1 MRVRGRCESSFG
13 RNVVGTIF
21 SGVGL
26 ISGIDIQSLVSQLMA
41 LEARP
46 RDNLL
51 ARISKINAQRTAYLD
66 LSARISAML
75 LRATTLS
82 TRSFF
87 RSSSVTSSNP
97 DVLSVTAGDGAVP
110 GSYNFIVRALATT
123 HQVVSGGF
131 AARDAALSSGT
142 LMIESAR
149 GRVNTET
156 RLEELN
162 GYAGV
167 RRGSFRITDGDGNHA
182 DINISDALT
191 LDDVIERI
199 NEADTNIEAGLRDDA
214 IVLTETTGGDKT
226 IRVEELD
233 GGHAAEDLGFGPG
246 HSYGTGELAGSEL
259 IYLADTTLLS
269 ALNDGNGLRRAEA
282 GGDFTISEAGNPDG
296 FSFTVNLSDII
307 THDTRLERL
316 NHGSGVE
323 LGRIRITT
331 PDNASFEIDLS
342 AAQTIGDIKNTIEA
356 VAEGVTVTLT
366 GSRLIVSTE
375 IEGEAELEIEDI
387 TGSAARDLGIAGSS
401 TAGKIDGRDILHA
414 DTLADVISAIN
425 YASGN
430 DGQVSA
436 TINGTR
442 LVLNGTADF
451 DLTVVNDSKALFD
464 LGFEEGSYS
473 AAEPAAGR
481 RIIGGLNTVL
491 LHTLNGGRGFEP
503 GAILIEAGNDSV
515 TIDLTQAETLHE
527 VVNAINAV
535 AADLGVEA
543 GYDATCTRLLISS
556 TYGATEVTISDVGD
570 GSFAASIGIAQTGTR
585 IRSDNLQR
593 QYISETTRLED
604 LNAGRGVSLGKMK
617 ITNSS
622 GQFAFVDLN
631 IGTVETLQDVID
643 AINAAGIGVEAAIND
658 TGDGLLITDTAGG
671 ELALKIE
678 DDSGTAARDLNI
690 LGESDEGRID
700 GSYELN
706 LDVSGSDTLEDL
718 VSMINEQSPLATASI
733 MNDGSGVNP
742 YRLTITANAMGLAGE
757 LIVDGSDLGID
768 FSTLTRAQDA
778 VVTIGNDPESGLLVT
793 SSSNT
798 LANLLPG
805 LTINLTGVSD
815 QPVTVTVSRDTE
827 SIVAALEGLVS
838 NFNDAIGRLDELGG
852 YDPET
857 EKRGLLQGEGML
869 LMIES
874 RLFRLVTGTVP
885 GATGAIQRLSQLGIK
900 LSGGKLTFDEEKFRE
915 MLEADPEAVTQFFT
929 ETENG
934 VANYMKEQLEAI
946 TGTDGLIERREG
958 ALENQ
963 TELLSDRID
972 QLNDLLARKQ
982 QRLLRQF
989 QAMEQALAAL
999 QSQQASLASLFA
1011 LTQQYGT
1018 V

>member
-1 MRVRGRCESSFG
+1 MRVRGRRESSFG
-13 RNVVGTIF
+13 RNAVGTIF

-41 LEARP
+41 IEARP

-51 ARISKINAQRTAYLD
+51 ARISNINAQRTAYLE

-75 LRATTLS
+75 SRATTLS
-82 TRSFF
+82 NRSFF

-97 DVLSVTAGDGAVP
+97 DVLSVIAGDGAVP
-110 GSYNFIVRALATT
+110 GSYNFIVRALATS

-149 GRVNTET
+149 GRVNTQT

-259 IYLADTTLLS
+259 VYLADTTLLS
-269 ALNDGNGLRRAEA
+269 ALNDGNGLRRAAA

-296 FSFTVNLSDII
+296 FSFTVDLSDII

-366 GSRLIVSTE
+366 SSRLIVSTE

-387 TGSAARDLGIAGSS
+387 SGSAARDLGIAGSS
-401 TAGKIDGRDILHA
+401 TAGKIDGHDILHA

-451 DLTVVNDSKALFD
+451 DLTVANGSKALFD
-464 LGFEEGSYS
+464 LGFEEGSY
-473 AAEPAAGR
+473 AAAQPAAGR

-543 GYDATCTRLLISS
+543 GYDATGTRLLISS
-556 TYGATEVTISDVGD
+556 TDGATEVTISDVGD

-604 LNAGRGVSLGKMK
+604 LNAGAGVSLGKMK
-617 ITNSS
+617 ITDSS
-622 GQFAFVDLN
+622 GLFAFVDLN

-643 AINAAGIGVEAAIND
+643 AINAAGIGVEAAVNE

-706 LDVSGSDTLEDL
+706 LDVSGSNTLEDL

-733 MNDGSGVNP
+733 MNDGTGVNP
-742 YRLTITANAMGLAGE
+742 YRLTVTANAMGLAGE

-778 VVTIGNDPESGLLVT
+778 AVTIGNDPESGLLVT

-827 SIVAALEGLVS
+827 SIVATLEGLVS
-838 NFNDAIGRLDELGG
+838 DFNDAIGRLDELGG

-857 EKRGLLQGEGML
+857 EKRGLLQGEGAL

-885 GATGAIQRLSQLGIK
+885 GATGAIQRLSQIGIK
-900 LSGGKLTFDEEKFRE
+900 LSEGKLTFDEEKFRE
-915 MLEADPEAVTQFFT
+915 KVEADPEAVTQFFT
-929 ETENG
+929 ETVSG

-963 TELLSDRID
+963 TELLSDRVD

-989 QAMEQALAAL
+989 QAMEEALAAL

-1011 LTQQYGT
+1011 LTEQ
-1018 V
+1018 